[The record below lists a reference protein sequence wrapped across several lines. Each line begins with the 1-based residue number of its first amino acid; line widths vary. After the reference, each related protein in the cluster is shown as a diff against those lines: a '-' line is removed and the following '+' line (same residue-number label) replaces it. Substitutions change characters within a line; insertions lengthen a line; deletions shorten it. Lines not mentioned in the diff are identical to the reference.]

1 MEKVAG
7 IVGLGIMGG
16 AMGAN
21 LVQAGWRVLGFDTDA
36 AKRDAAAA
44 EGVETK
50 ASLEEVA
57 RGAALLMTS
66 LPSPAA
72 VRATAQAIAAMGLPR
87 RVVVEASTLA
97 LADKEAARAALEAAG
112 HALLDCPLSGTG
124 TQARVKDLV
133 VYASGDAAEIA
144 RLAPFW
150 RGFARAWHDLG
161 AFGNGSRMKFVA
173 NHLVAVHN
181 VASAEAMVLGV
192 RAGLDPRQIV
202 EVIGG
207 GAGASRVFQ
216 LRAPMM
222 AERRYEP
229 PTMRVSTWQKD
240 MAVIADFA
248 RDVGAPVPVFE
259 ATAPIYDAAMAQG
272 RGGEDTAAVAE
283 VLRARA
289 ADASG

>member
-1 MEKVAG
+1 MEKVVG
-7 IVGLGIMGG
+7 VVGLGIMGG
-16 AMGAN
+16 AMSAN
-21 LVQAGWRVLGFDTDA
+21 LVRAGWRVLGFDTDPA
-36 AKRDAAAA
+36 RLAEASA

-57 RGAALLMTS
+57 RGAPLLMTS
-66 LPSPAA
+66 LPSPKA
-72 VRATAQAIAAMGLPR
+72 VRATAEAIAAMGLPR
-87 RVVVEASTLA
+87 RVVVEVSTLA
-97 LADKEAARAALEAAG
+97 LEDKEAARAALEAAG
-112 HALLDCPLSGTG
+112 HATLDCPLSGTG
-124 TQARVKDLV
+124 AQARVKDLV

-150 RGFARAWHDLG
+150 EGFARQWHDLG

-240 MAVIADFA
+240 MRVIGEFA
-248 RDVGAPVPVFE
+248 RSVGAPVPVFD
-259 ATAPIYDAAMAQG
+259 ATAPVYDEAMAQG

-283 VLRARA
+283 VLFQR
-289 ADASG
+289 ASG